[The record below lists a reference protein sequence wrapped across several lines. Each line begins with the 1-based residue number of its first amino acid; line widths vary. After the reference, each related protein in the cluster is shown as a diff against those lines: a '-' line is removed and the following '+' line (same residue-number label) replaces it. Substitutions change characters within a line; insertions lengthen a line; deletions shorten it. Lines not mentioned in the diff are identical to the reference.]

1 MTHRTAFRPPRPPPR
16 SRRCVAA
23 ARGARV
29 AWPVDAP
36 SSSSPPPPLLA
47 PSGMIPARCR
57 RRRRCRRRPSRRS
70 GTRRRRRCCCRPPRP
85 PPRSRRCAAAV
96 RGARAAWPV
105 GARLSECYVIAPLRD
120 PECMSWHGAT
130 RLDLCL
136 RPCAARARA
145 HRSSATR
152 PSGRWIS
159 RWPRRTRARGDRA
172 GFPLPGGIRARRE
185 PATTSAGAAGS
196 SCFLHFLVAQFAF

>member
-1 MTHRTAFRPPRPPPR
+1 MLRDRSMRRVLLRP
-16 SRRCVAA
+16 
-23 ARGARV
+23 
-29 AWPVDAP
+29 
-36 SSSSPPPPLLA
+36 
-47 PSGMIPARCR
+47 
-57 RRRRCRRRPSRRS
+57 RRRCSRRP
-70 GTRRRRRCCCRPPRP
+70 RRCC
-85 PPRSRRCAAAV
+85 AAAA

-105 GARLSECYVIAPLRD
+105 GARRSECYVIAPLRD

-196 SCFLHFLVAQFAF
+196 SCFCIFGCSIRILMRSPCVLNFKCLHRCGFHFNGVLL